1 MRVLK
6 LPGVFRPI
14 SDSWMLVDALRRET
28 LPPRAETLDLCTG
41 SGVIAVAAAMRGV
54 RRATAIDVS
63 RKALV
68 STQLNARLNNA
79 RVRTLRG
86 DLFAPVT
93 GERFDAITSNP
104 PYVPAPTDELPTKG
118 LARAWDGGVDGRL
131 LLDRVLDDA
140 PVHLNPG
147 GFLLVTHSTLIG
159 LDETVRR
166 MEAGGLEADVVQ
178 RRRGPLGPLLTAR
191 VELLRERGMLPEGSM
206 EEEVV
211 IVRGR
216 KPRTVTSRRFV
227 RDGAVAPATA

>member
-28 LPPRAETLDLCTG
+28 LPPRAKTLDLCTG
-41 SGVIAVAAAMRGV
+41 SGLLAVAAACRGARDV
-54 RRATAIDVS
+54 TAIDVS
-63 RKALV
+63 RKALL
-68 STQLNARLNNA
+68 SAQLNARLNGQ
-79 RVRTLRG
+79 RIRTLRG
-86 DLFAPVT
+86 DLFAPVH

-131 LLDRVLDDA
+131 LLDRILDEA
-140 PVHLNPG
+140 PAHLKPG

-159 LDETVRR
+159 LDKTVAA
-166 MEAGGLEADVVQ
+166 MEAGGLEADVVARQ
-178 RRRGPLGPLLTAR
+178 RGPLGPLLSAR
-191 VELLRERGMLPEGSM
+191 VDLLRERGMLPEGSK

-216 KPRTVTSRRFV
+216 KPRRVSGV
-227 RDGAVAPATA
+227 RPTAEPATIAS